1 MPVTKPATP
10 GSARKTAILAV
21 SGSQPDLSLL
31 GCLFAGS
38 SWALCTAGTLAE
50 AGEWLQWN
58 PAPVVLC
65 ERRLPDGDWKSLL
78 RMVDGLENPPNVV
91 VISRHA
97 DETLW
102 AEALNLGVFDVL
114 AGSVNQKEVF
124 PTLSSAWRS
133 WKDRQRKRDGAAGC
147 ASACAG

>member
-1 MPVTKPATP
+1 MPMTKPVAQ

-21 SGSQPDLSLL
+21 SGNQSDLSML

-38 SWALCTAGTLAE
+38 SWVLCTAGTLAE
-50 AGEWLQWN
+50 AGEWLQRS

-65 ERRLPDGDWKSLL
+65 ESRLPDGDWKALL
-78 RMVDGLENPPNVV
+78 RMVGGLEDPPNVV

-102 AEALNLGVFDVL
+102 VEALNSGAFDVL
-114 AGSVNQKEVF
+114 AGPTNQTDVF
-124 PTLSSAWRS
+124 RALSSAWRS
-133 WKDRQRKRDGAAGC
+133 WKERKERRCAAR
-147 ASACAG
+147 ACA